1 MGSVIALVSLGDGEM
16 RLNLNR
22 GLKKTTLSIIIAA
35 SLSFGFYLLYLL
47 STQITTTND
56 VFNDLPILLGVG
68 VGLIVILMVLVG
80 AQLLVTFR
88 RFKAGVFGS
97 KLTVRLI
104 LVFILVSVVP
114 GVVMYG
120 ISVQFLAG
128 SIESWFDV
136 RVDRALEGGLNL
148 GRANLE
154 NGLGELQRK
163 ADSMAVSLS
172 YQTTAT
178 QVSSID
184 SLRDQAAITEAT
196 LFTTSGEVVASSNS
210 GTDSFIPLGL
220 TQTIMRQVQLQESYS
235 GIEESAEADLLLR
248 VVVPINHLEAEMQIL
263 QVTQL
268 VPPRLAQDAAMVEEA
283 YRDYQELS
291 LSRYGLQRLY
301 NLALTLSL
309 GLALFSVVLLAVTF
323 SNRLS
328 APLGFLAAGTR
339 AVAKGDFSQR
349 VPISRGDEL
358 GFLTESFSV
367 MTGQLSEAKDAAE
380 KHETALTQ
388 ANAYLSSILE
398 TLSAGVLTFDEK
410 LNLRAYNP
418 SAEQILGEN
427 LENSSNVTKEGPAGL
442 DSMRT
447 LILGDLAD
455 STESQLERQL
465 ELLVDGVKKVLLVRV
480 STLGEGDLPGFIVVF
495 DDVTNLLD
503 AQRSALWGEVAQ
515 RLAHE
520 IKNPLTPIQLS
531 AERLT
536 HRLSSKLEED
546 DAAMLER
553 SIKTIVDQVAA
564 LKGMVNAFN
573 QYSRNPDRKSELVDV
588 NKLALDVIEL
598 YRATSVA
605 IETNLDSSDAF
616 LWGDTGKLR
625 QVLHNLIQNAEQAL
639 LGHQSPQISIK
650 TATTPESILITVQD
664 NGPGFTSEVMDRVFD
679 PYFTTK
685 AKGTGLGLAIVKKIV
700 EEHGGEVLISN
711 AKIGANIE
719 VRLPLA
725 RAEENFKI
733 LKKTV

>member
-1 MGSVIALVSLGDGEM
+1 
-16 RLNLNR
+16 
-22 GLKKTTLSIIIAA
+22 
-35 SLSFGFYLLYLL
+35 
-47 STQITTTND
+47 
-56 VFNDLPILLGVG
+56 
-68 VGLIVILMVLVG
+68 
-80 AQLLVTFR
+80 
-88 RFKAGVFGS
+88 
-97 KLTVRLI
+97 
-104 LVFILVSVVP
+104 
-114 GVVMYG
+114 
-120 ISVQFLAG
+120 
-128 SIESWFDV
+128 
-136 RVDRALEGGLNL
+136 
-148 GRANLE
+148 
-154 NGLGELQRK
+154 
-163 ADSMAVSLS
+163 
-172 YQTTAT
+172 
-178 QVSSID
+178 
-184 SLRDQAAITEAT
+184 
-196 LFTTSGEVVASSNS
+196 
-210 GTDSFIPLGL
+210 
-220 TQTIMRQVQLQESYS
+220 
-235 GIEESAEADLLLR
+235 
-248 VVVPINHLEAEMQIL
+248 
-263 QVTQL
+263 
-268 VPPRLAQDAAMVEEA
+268 
-283 YRDYQELS
+283 
-291 LSRYGLQRLY
+291 
-301 NLALTLSL
+301 
-309 GLALFSVVLLAVTF
+309 
-323 SNRLS
+323 
-328 APLGFLAAGTR
+328 
-339 AVAKGDFSQR
+339 
-349 VPISRGDEL
+349 
-358 GFLTESFSV
+358 
-367 MTGQLSEAKDAAE
+367 
-380 KHETALTQ
+380 
-388 ANAYLSSILE
+388 
-398 TLSAGVLTFDEK
+398 
-410 LNLRAYNP
+410 
-418 SAEQILGEN
+418 
-427 LENSSNVTKEGPAGL
+427 
-442 DSMRT
+442 MRT

-455 STESQLERQL
+455 TTESQLERQL

-650 TATTPESILITVQD
+650 TATTAESILIRVQD
-664 NGPGFTSEVMDRVFD
+664 NGPGFTSEVIDRVFD

>member
-1 MGSVIALVSLGDGEM
+1 
-16 RLNLNR
+16 
-22 GLKKTTLSIIIAA
+22 
-35 SLSFGFYLLYLL
+35 
-47 STQITTTND
+47 
-56 VFNDLPILLGVG
+56 
-68 VGLIVILMVLVG
+68 
-80 AQLLVTFR
+80 
-88 RFKAGVFGS
+88 
-97 KLTVRLI
+97 
-104 LVFILVSVVP
+104 
-114 GVVMYG
+114 
-120 ISVQFLAG
+120 
-128 SIESWFDV
+128 
-136 RVDRALEGGLNL
+136 
-148 GRANLE
+148 
-154 NGLGELQRK
+154 
-163 ADSMAVSLS
+163 
-172 YQTTAT
+172 
-178 QVSSID
+178 
-184 SLRDQAAITEAT
+184 
-196 LFTTSGEVVASSNS
+196 
-210 GTDSFIPLGL
+210 
-220 TQTIMRQVQLQESYS
+220 
-235 GIEESAEADLLLR
+235 
-248 VVVPINHLEAEMQIL
+248 
-263 QVTQL
+263 
-268 VPPRLAQDAAMVEEA
+268 
-283 YRDYQELS
+283 
-291 LSRYGLQRLY
+291 
-301 NLALTLSL
+301 
-309 GLALFSVVLLAVTF
+309 
-323 SNRLS
+323 
-328 APLGFLAAGTR
+328 
-339 AVAKGDFSQR
+339 
-349 VPISRGDEL
+349 
-358 GFLTESFSV
+358 
-367 MTGQLSEAKDAAE
+367 
-380 KHETALTQ
+380 
-388 ANAYLSSILE
+388 
-398 TLSAGVLTFDEK
+398 
-410 LNLRAYNP
+410 
-418 SAEQILGEN
+418 
-427 LENSSNVTKEGPAGL
+427 
-442 DSMRT
+442 MRT

-573 QYSRNPDRKSELVDV
+573 QYSRNPDQKSELVDV

-650 TATTPESILITVQD
+650 TATTPESILIAVQD

>member
-1 MGSVIALVSLGDGEM
+1 
-16 RLNLNR
+16 
-22 GLKKTTLSIIIAA
+22 
-35 SLSFGFYLLYLL
+35 
-47 STQITTTND
+47 
-56 VFNDLPILLGVG
+56 
-68 VGLIVILMVLVG
+68 
-80 AQLLVTFR
+80 
-88 RFKAGVFGS
+88 
-97 KLTVRLI
+97 
-104 LVFILVSVVP
+104 
-114 GVVMYG
+114 
-120 ISVQFLAG
+120 
-128 SIESWFDV
+128 
-136 RVDRALEGGLNL
+136 
-148 GRANLE
+148 
-154 NGLGELQRK
+154 
-163 ADSMAVSLS
+163 
-172 YQTTAT
+172 
-178 QVSSID
+178 
-184 SLRDQAAITEAT
+184 
-196 LFTTSGEVVASSNS
+196 
-210 GTDSFIPLGL
+210 
-220 TQTIMRQVQLQESYS
+220 
-235 GIEESAEADLLLR
+235 
-248 VVVPINHLEAEMQIL
+248 
-263 QVTQL
+263 
-268 VPPRLAQDAAMVEEA
+268 
-283 YRDYQELS
+283 
-291 LSRYGLQRLY
+291 
-301 NLALTLSL
+301 
-309 GLALFSVVLLAVTF
+309 
-323 SNRLS
+323 
-328 APLGFLAAGTR
+328 
-339 AVAKGDFSQR
+339 
-349 VPISRGDEL
+349 
-358 GFLTESFSV
+358 
-367 MTGQLSEAKDAAE
+367 
-380 KHETALTQ
+380 
-388 ANAYLSSILE
+388 
-398 TLSAGVLTFDEK
+398 
-410 LNLRAYNP
+410 
-418 SAEQILGEN
+418 
-427 LENSSNVTKEGPAGL
+427 
-442 DSMRT
+442 
-447 LILGDLAD
+447 
-455 STESQLERQL
+455 
-465 ELLVDGVKKVLLVRV
+465 V